1 MEEEMEGLRTI
12 GDGEPAVLLLD
23 LEVVAQVEL
32 GSAHITSIALSL
44 LRDIVFG
51 RLDRLFHVAVVAGAL

>member
-1 MEEEMEGLRTI
+1 MEGLRTI

-32 GSAHITSIALSL
+32 GSAHITSITLSL
-44 LRDIVFG
+44 LRDIVVG